1 MYTMSFTR
9 VIENFI
15 CGHCGASV
23 IGNGYTNHCPKC
35 LWSKDVDIDP
45 GDRKSSCGGLMEPI
59 AGMIEDG
66 KEVIVH
72 RCVKCG
78 KEKKNKVWPDDS
90 FDAFVLISKR
100 PYKMK

>member
-1 MYTMSFTR
+1 M
-9 VIENFI
+9 
-15 CGHCGASV
+15 
-23 IGNGYTNHCPKC
+23 
-35 LWSKDVDIDP
+35 WSKDVDIDP